1 MLYGFSK
8 YLPELYLSVYDNL
21 EFLIRILIAAVLG
34 ASIGIERKRRDKG
47 AGVRT
52 HCIIA
57 LTSAVFMILSKY
69 AFIDLVDMNGSRGA
83 DSARIAA
90 QVVSGISFLGAGIIF
105 KQGRA
110 SVRGLTTAAG
120 MWATASIGLTIGAGL
135 YWLSFFAT
143 AILLFLQFFLHKYS
157 VGSHALTEQEIK
169 IKMEYDPEVLDAF
182 HAFLD
187 KRRCVIE
194 ESTINRS
201 STEGTVEVRMSVRI
215 DPPLEYQET
224 LDFMRQH
231 PQVSRFSV

>member
-1 MLYGFSK
+1 MLNGLSRF
-8 YLPELYLSVYDNL
+8 LPEMYLSKYDNL

-47 AGVRT
+47 AGIRT

-57 LTSAVFMILSKY
+57 ITSAVFMIVSKY
-69 AFIDLVDMNGSRGA
+69 AFIDLVDINGSRGA

-143 AILLFLQFFLHKYS
+143 GMLLFLQYFLHKYS
-157 VGSHALTEQEIK
+157 AGTHTLTEQEIK
-169 IKMEYDPEVLDAF
+169 IKMADEPDIIDSF
-182 HAFLD
+182 HVFLSE
-187 KRRCVIE
+187 RRHVIE
-194 ESTINRS
+194 ESTIYRS
-201 STEGTVEVRMSVRI
+201 RSEGTIEIRMNVRI
-215 DPPLEYQET
+215 DPPVEYEET
-224 LDFMRQH
+224 LQFMKDH
-231 PQVSRFSV
+231 PEVSRFSA